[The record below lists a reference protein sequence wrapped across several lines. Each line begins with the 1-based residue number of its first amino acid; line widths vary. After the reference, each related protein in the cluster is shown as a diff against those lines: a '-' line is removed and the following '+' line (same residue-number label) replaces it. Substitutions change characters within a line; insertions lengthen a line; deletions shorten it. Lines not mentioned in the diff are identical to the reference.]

1 LSAATRT
8 GITQFVAIFVFIGLL
23 AKIRAIGFGL
33 QAWIPSDKRR
43 LIVIAWVFDT
53 GERLRQRHRSFKL
66 SVSLP
71 DDLVQD
77 LKAAAPDNVSA
88 FVTTAVRHEL
98 DRRRLHAFVDEL
110 VAELGPS
117 DEAEVARYS
126 ELFAATTAVADVDR
140 EASS

>member
-1 LSAATRT
+1 LAATRT
-8 GITQFVAIFVFIGLL
+8 GITQFVAIFVFIGFL

-117 DEAEVARYS
+117 DDAEVARYS
-126 ELFAATTAVADVDR
+126 ELFAAPGCLPAPTLA
-140 EASS
+140 

>member
-1 LSAATRT
+1 
-8 GITQFVAIFVFIGLL
+8 
-23 AKIRAIGFGL
+23 
-33 QAWIPSDKRR
+33 
-43 LIVIAWVFDT
+43 VIAWVFDT
-53 GERLRQRHRSFKL
+53 GEQLRQRHRSYQGRIAYVAKL

>member
-66 SVSLP
+66 SVSLS

-117 DEAEVARYS
+117 DDAEVARYS
-126 ELFAATTAVADVDR
+126 ELFAAPGCLPAPTLA
-140 EASS
+140 

>member
-88 FVTTAVRHEL
+88 FVTTAVRHGL

-117 DEAEVARYS
+117 DDAEVARYS
-126 ELFAATTAVADVDR
+126 ELFAAPGCLPAPTLA
-140 EASS
+140 

>member
-1 LSAATRT
+1 LAAIRT

-117 DEAEVARYS
+117 DDAEVARYS
-126 ELFAATTAVADVDR
+126 ELFAAPGCLPAPTLA
-140 EASS
+140 